1 MRHRVARK
9 LKRRRVLWV
18 LEWLP
23 CHGSQPGSGI
33 KQTPNANTASRIVFM
48 SALGL
53 FVGRFVV
60 ARFAARRT
68 IEEPI
73 LAEANIQLA
82 LAQAAELF
90 AGAFFLSHFAL
101 HADKFLPGTRSR
113 AHAQILARWATIL
126 QVPEVTVRPAMS
138 CLSSDKIKRLHAL
151 KILIRSGC

>member
-1 MRHRVARK
+1 MICGTNEHRGK
-9 LKRRRVLWV
+9 VL
-18 LEWLP
+18 
-23 CHGSQPGSGI
+23 
-33 KQTPNANTASRIVFM
+33 
-48 SALGL
+48 L

-90 AGAFFLSHFAL
+90 AGAFFLTHFAL

-113 AHAQILARWATIL
+113 AHAKILARWATIL

-151 KILIRSGC
+151 KILIRSGCRTT